1 MNINLQSG
9 NFKKTAGSDKFIRFK
24 VAVKRP
30 YKDKETGKYGYDY
43 PSFVCFSSNK
53 TGFDFID
60 KFIKEKDIVEVE
72 SHVQT
77 GSYEKDGKT
86 VYTQDLVVDAIRIVA
101 NGTGSAAEGEKGGTS
116 TAAPESEVEVN
127 DEDCPW

>member
-43 PSFVCFSSNK
+43 PSFVCFASNK
-53 TGFDFID
+53 TVFDFID

-86 VYTQDLVVDAIRIVA
+86 VYSQDLVVDAIRIMA
-101 NGTGSAAEGEKGGTS
+101 SGKAENAGEEGKSSASAEGGFI
-116 TAAPESEVEVN
+116 EVN